1 MEKTLIKGKLR
12 KVLNRALK
20 MSNYEL
26 GYSSRCTIP
35 ISVTNVRMYVDN
47 DRWACYKYRFEVD
60 VEATVPTH
68 DGGPSTFKYSDD
80 RYISK
85 LIRGRLTYQVRGIE
99 KKCRMFTGNDGNTEV
114 IYKKVSIIR
123 NNTPP
128 SLENSQ
134 VDYVVLLLS

>member
-1 MEKTLIKGKLR
+1 MAQTLIKGKLR

-20 MSNYEL
+20 MSDYEMNYN
-26 GYSSRCTIP
+26 SRCSLP
-35 ISVTNVRMYVDN
+35 IRVTNVRMYIDN
-47 DRWACYKYRFEVD
+47 ERWACYKYRFEVD
-60 VEATVPTH
+60 VETTVPTH

-114 IYKKVSIIR
+114 VYKKVSIIR

-128 SLENSQ
+128 SLENS
-134 VDYVVLLLS
+134 